1 MKKQALTTTE
11 IEALAPSTLTAPDE
25 RRAWVSLDG
34 GDYPSEPETR
44 GRPAL
49 RWFFQTLAFAGAGMA
64 GVYISAWLDPPMSP
78 ETKTEE
84 DGPDSMI

>member
-1 MKKQALTTTE
+1 MKKQALTTIE
-11 IEALAPSTLTAPDE
+11 IEVLAPSTLAAPDE
-25 RRAWVSLDG
+25 RRAPVSLDG

-49 RWFFQTLAFAGAGMA
+49 RWLVQTLAFTGAGMA
-64 GVYISAWLDPPMSP
+64 GVYIGAWLDPPMSP
-78 ETKTEE
+78 ATRAEE